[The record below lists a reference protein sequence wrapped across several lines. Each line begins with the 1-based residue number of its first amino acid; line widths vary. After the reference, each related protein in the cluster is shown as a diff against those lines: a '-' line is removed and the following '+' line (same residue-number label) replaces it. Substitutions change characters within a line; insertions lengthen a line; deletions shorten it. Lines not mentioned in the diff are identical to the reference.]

1 MRFIISA
8 IVLFMV
14 SELQAEL
21 FYKIRIDNP
30 NSHYA
35 QVDITITGVKTKTV
49 EFKMPV
55 WTPGSYM
62 VREFEKNIDRVVAK
76 AGHVQIND
84 KIIAFTDKAS
94 ISKKD
99 KSTWV
104 VDLKGETAVCISYP
118 VYCFEQ
124 SVRTSYIDNDHAF
137 LLLSS
142 CLMYPEGF
150 KGAGELQLEF
160 PTNWAKVSTT
170 LENIDQNQYRF
181 SNYDELVDSP
191 IEIGNHS
198 ELSFEVAGVP
208 HKVAMVGRNNCNTE
222 TFTKDITKVCETM
235 FNIIGAHPCKSYLFI
250 VHHVEEGGGGLEH
263 ANSCVVQMPRFNYS
277 NADRYKAFLGLLA
290 HEYFHLWNVKR
301 IRPAALGPFDYSKEN
316 YTNLL
321 WVAEGITSYYDELA
335 MYRAGFMSESDYL
348 KSLAS
353 TFSAT
358 LNRKGGEVQSMHEA
372 SFDAWIKE
380 YRNTENSINNN
391 ISYYLKGSALAA
403 ILDIELLSATNG
415 EKGLDK
421 LMQYL
426 YKEYYIGKQRGFSDD
441 EFYAAIDKIAGKSLN
456 FKEWATGLNEAGT
469 LNKITEV
476 MKKAAC
482 TLKNRESNNQHFTGI
497 TTEQKGDKM
506 LVRWVEAGSPAWK
519 SGIQAGDELLAVNDI
534 RVKTSLDETLK
545 NSNSPYSF
553 LISRAGLIRTISL
566 ETQKS
571 QKYDLQLSIDKG
583 DDVILK
589 AWLKK

>member
-1 MRFIISA
+1 
-8 IVLFMV
+8 MV
-14 SELQAEL
+14 SELHAEL
-21 FYKIRIDNP
+21 FYKVRIDNP

-35 QVDITITGVKTKTV
+35 QVDITITGIKTKTL

-76 AGHVQIND
+76 AGQVKIND
-84 KIIAFTDKAS
+84 RVIAFSDKVS

-99 KSTWV
+99 KNTWI

-118 VYCFEQ
+118 VYCFEP

-137 LLLSS
+137 LLLTS
-142 CLMYPEGF
+142 CLMYPEGI
-150 KGAGELQLEF
+150 KGAGTLNLEF
-160 PTNWAKVSTT
+160 PNTWTKVSTT
-170 LENIDQNQYRF
+170 LETDEQNQYRF
-181 SNYDELVDSP
+181 NSYDELVDSP

-208 HKVAMVGRNNCNTE
+208 HKVAMVGRNNSNVE
-222 TFTKDITKVCETM
+222 TFKKDITKVCETM
-235 FNIIGAHPCKSYLFI
+235 YNIIGVHPCKSYLFI

-277 NADRYKAFLGLLA
+277 NPDRYKAFLGLLA

-335 MYRAGFMSESDYL
+335 MYRAGFISESDYL
-348 KSLAS
+348 KALAS
-353 TFSAT
+353 TFTAT

-380 YRNTENSINNN
+380 YRPTENSTNNN

-403 ILDIELLSATNG
+403 LLDIELLSATNG
-415 EKGLDK
+415 EKGLDQ

-426 YKEYYIGKQRGFSDD
+426 YKEYYTGKQRGFSDD
-441 EFYAAIDKIAGKSLN
+441 EFYAAIDKIAGKTLN
-456 FKEWATGLNEAGT
+456 FRSWATGLNDAST
-469 LNKITEV
+469 LEKLTTV

-482 TLKNRESNNQHFTGI
+482 TLKNRESNNQYFTGI

-506 LVRWVEAGSPAWK
+506 MVRWVETGSPAWK
-519 SGIQAGDELLAVNDI
+519 SGLQAGDEILAVNDI
-534 RVKTSLDETLK
+534 RVKTNLDEVLK
-545 NSNSPYSF
+545 NSTSPYQF
-553 LISRAGLIRTISL
+553 LISRAGLIRTIAL
-566 ETQKS
+566 NTEKS

>member
-1 MRFIISA
+1 
-8 IVLFMV
+8 MV
-14 SELQAEL
+14 SELHAEL

-35 QVDITITGVKTKTV
+35 QVDITITGIKTKTL
-49 EFKMPV
+49 ELKMPV

-76 AGHVQIND
+76 AGQVKIND
-84 KIIAFTDKAS
+84 RVIAFSDKAS

-99 KSTWV
+99 KNTWV
-104 VDLKGETAVCISYP
+104 VDPKGETAVCISYP
-118 VYCFEQ
+118 VYCFEP

-137 LLLSS
+137 LLLTS

-160 PTNWAKVSTT
+160 PTSWTKVSTT
-170 LENIDQNQYRF
+170 LERIDQNHYRF
-181 SNYDELVDSP
+181 NNYDELVDSP

-208 HKVAMVGRNNCNTE
+208 HKVAMVGRNNSQAE
-222 TFTKDITKVCETM
+222 TFKKDITKVCETM
-235 FNIIGAHPCKSYLFI
+235 YNIIGAHPCKSYLFI

-277 NADRYKAFLGLLA
+277 NPDRYKAFLGLLA

-335 MYRAGFMSESDYL
+335 MYRAGFISESDYL
-348 KSLAS
+348 KALAS

-403 ILDIELLSATNG
+403 LLDIELLSATNG

-426 YKEYYIGKQRGFSDD
+426 YSEYYIGKQRGFSDD
-441 EFYAAIDKIAGKSLN
+441 EFYAAIDKIAGKALN
-456 FKEWATGLNEAGT
+456 FRAWATGLNDASTMEKLA
-469 LNKITEV
+469 EV

-482 TLKNRESNNQHFTGI
+482 TLKNRDNNNQYFTGI
-497 TTEQKGDKM
+497 TTEQKGDKLM
-506 LVRWVEAGSPAWK
+506 VRWVEANSPAWK
-519 SGIQAGDELLAVNDI
+519 SGIQAGDEIIAVNDI
-534 RVKTSLDETLK
+534 RAKTSLDEVLK
-545 NSNSPYSF
+545 NSNSPYQF
-553 LISRAGLIRTISL
+553 LISRAGLIRTIAL
-566 ETQKS
+566 NTEKS